1 MKTVCASGEPW
12 CHVASAAKSRSA
24 MAITSAEDSS
34 AAAGMAGSTLHY
46 RVSTSVTP
54 WISDT
59 STQDCLEAA
68 MVGNP
73 DTYLGSL
80 PVSDFFLHA
89 GDPTYLHASLL
100 EVILSSPAP

>member
-46 RVSTSVTP
+46 RVSKSVTP
-54 WISDT
+54 WTSDT
-59 STQDCLEAA
+59 PTQECLETA

-73 DTYLGSL
+73 DTNMRCL

-89 GDPTYLHASLL
+89 GDPTWLHASLL
-100 EVILSSPAP
+100 EVILSSPVP